1 MSFDNLVGQSLG
13 QYQLLELLG
22 VGGMGAVF
30 RAYQPNLQREVAI
43 KVLTST
49 LATDPDYMARFT
61 REATTS
67 ASLEHPHIVPV
78 YDFGADKGVS
88 YVAMRLLTGGSLEE
102 RLAQRFADNMPL
114 PAPSEVIELLR
125 QLASALDY
133 AHSKGVVHRD
143 IKPSNIMF
151 DNRGSAFI
159 VDFGIAKLTNSTT
172 GLTGTGMVMGTPSYM
187 PPEQWKNEGVNAQ
200 SDQYALAAVIYAM
213 LVGKPPFQAPTPYA
227 LMNMHLNEMPTPV
240 HQSRANLG
248 MAITQVLYKAMAKDS
263 HDRYVTLADFA
274 RDFEKAIGNPMVET
288 PTGFLTFPVRK
299 QPRSG
304 ALTPSQFPQRQPT
317 PTPYGIPSQPPT
329 PYGMQQPPTPTPY
342 PAPYPPSGTGG
353 WSPNIPQNRKNRAP
367 LIMGGVVGLLAIVI
381 IGVIMILGRGDGN
394 GGISATATA
403 NAVVILRTDTPAP
416 TVTDSPTE
424 TPTPTSTATSTATDT
439 PSPTATHTPTAIFT
453 ATLSQ
458 TDRAST
464 QEAVIEATLNMISA
478 QTAQA
483 QSVEN
488 TIVARI
494 ERTTIAQA
502 QTATA
507 NAPTITPTPTS
518 TATSTATDTPT
529 FTPTSTIT
537 PMPTKTPIPTATYT
551 NTVPPPTAYVTNTD
565 IPSTPYVTNTP
576 VPTEPVPIGFPGGL
590 PVTSNSQWR
599 PVIRNIDGVN
609 MALVPIGCFNMGS
622 NTSQL
627 DYSVSALGADR
638 DAMSDEQPVHEIC
651 FDEPFWID
659 VTEVTNEQFSDQR
672 GYAGRDSEWTDDN
685 LPRINITWYEAR
697 DYCNLRGGRLA
708 NEAEWEY
715 AARGPNSY
723 LFPWGDTFEE
733 NRIAYRENSVAQ
745 TKPVNS
751 YPLGVSWVGAVDM
764 SGGVWEW
771 INTIYMPYPYSAS
784 DGRENSN
791 TTADR
796 GMRGG
801 DWSSRSHF
809 ARATNRNWYAQ
820 NGEFNNVGLRCVR
833 DYEG

>member
-1 MSFDNLVGQSLG
+1 MSFDNLVGQTLG

-43 KVLTST
+43 KVLTSA

-78 YDFGADKGVS
+78 YDFGTDKGVS

-102 RLAQRFADNMPL
+102 RLAQRFADNLPL

-133 AHSKGVVHRD
+133 AHSRGVVHRD

-159 VDFGIAKLTNSTT
+159 VDFGIAKLTGMTS

-200 SDQYALAAVIYAM
+200 SDQYALAAVIYAL

-227 LMNMHLNEMPTPV
+227 LMHMHLNEMPTPV
-240 HQSRANLG
+240 HQTRTNLNEHV
-248 MAITQVLYKAMAKDS
+248 TRVLHKAMAKNS
-263 HDRYVTLADFA
+263 QDRYPTITDFV
-274 RDFEKAIGNPMVET
+274 RDFERAIGNTINEI
-288 PTGFLTFPVRK
+288 PTGFLTFSVRK

-304 ALTPSQFPQRQPT
+304 SVTPSQFPQRQPT
-317 PTPYGIPSQPPT
+317 PTPYGMPPNPPTGGKVWNPPT
-329 PYGMQQPPTPTPY
+329 PYGTPQPTPTPY
-342 PAPYPPSGTGG
+342 PPPYAPSGTGA
-353 WSPNIPQNRKNRAP
+353 WSPNMSQKPNNRAAF
-367 LIMGGVVGLLAIVI
+367 IIGGVGIFAIIAVA
-381 IGVIMILGRGDGN
+381 L
-394 GGISATATA
+394 
-403 NAVVILRTDTPAP
+403 VVILGSGNAGGDGVESATSTSNAVILLASDTSSPTNTDIPSDTPSA
-416 TVTDSPTE
+416 
-424 TPTPTSTATSTATDT
+424 TATSTATN
-439 PSPTATHTPTAIFT
+439 TATATVTDLPTSTFTP
-453 ATLSQ
+453 TLSQ
-458 TDRAST
+458 TDRALT
-464 QEAVIEATLNMISA
+464 QEAVIEATLNIISS

-494 ERTTIAQA
+494 QRTNIAQA
-502 QTATA
+502 ETATA
-507 NAPTITPTPTS
+507 NAPTITPTPT
-518 TATSTATDTPT
+518 ATDTAT
-529 FTPTSTIT
+529 ATNT
-537 PMPTKTPIPTATYT
+537 PTATNTDFPTNTATPTATQTRLPTLTPT
-551 NTVPPPTAYVTNTD
+551 NTVIPPTR
-565 IPSTPYVTNTP
+565 YVTNTP
-576 VPTEPVPIGFPGGL
+576 MPNTPAPIGFPGGL

-599 PVIRNIDGVN
+599 PVTRNIDGVT

-622 NTSQL
+622 NDDQIA
-627 DYSVSALGADR
+627 YSVSSLGADFE
-638 DAMSDEQPVHEIC
+638 AMSDEQPLNEVC

-659 VTEVTNEQFSDQR
+659 VTEVTNAQFDNKR
-672 GYAGRDSEWTDDN
+672 GVAGRLSEWTDDN
-685 LPRINITWYEAR
+685 LPRVNITWYEAR
-697 DYCNLRGGRLA
+697 DYCRLRGGRLA
-708 NEAEWEY
+708 SEAEWEY

-723 LFPWGDTFEE
+723 LFPWGDFFEE
-733 NRIAYRENSVAQ
+733 NRMAFRDNSVAQ

-771 INTIYMPYPYSAS
+771 INTIYMPYPYSTS

-820 NGEFNNVGLRCVR
+820 DGEFNNVGLRCVR